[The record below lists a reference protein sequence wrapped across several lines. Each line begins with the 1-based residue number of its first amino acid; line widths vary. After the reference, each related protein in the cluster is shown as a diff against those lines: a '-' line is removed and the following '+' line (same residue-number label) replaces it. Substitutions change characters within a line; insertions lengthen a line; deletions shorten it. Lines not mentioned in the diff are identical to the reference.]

1 MRNPFCFAEWKWF
14 GMYFEVVYLR
24 HYISTWMK
32 IELIRALSLCV
43 RLKGIGVCTSALME
57 PQWDYISQHHLSF
70 VTAEAIMASLQ
81 IHNCPILIS
90 SSQMWMARMNPPY
103 FDGLRFTDDRCGYY
117 SWLQCSPWPRHD
129 HSNLCDTGTGA
140 IASFPLGY
148 PWASGLQAAR
158 LFTLTKPVL
167 YAKKQQLCIIK
178 QDLEVF

>member
-1 MRNPFCFAEWKWF
+1 
-14 GMYFEVVYLR
+14 
-24 HYISTWMK
+24 MK

-43 RLKGIGVCTSALME
+43 CLKGIGVCTSALME

-70 VTAEAIMASLQ
+70 VTAKAIMASLQ

-129 HSNLCDTGTGA
+129 HSNLRDTGTGA
-140 IASFPLGY
+140 IASFSARVPVSVRVASCTFIY
-148 PWASGLQAAR
+148 PDKAC
-158 LFTLTKPVL
+158 FIC
-167 YAKKQQLCIIK
+167 KKNPQTVHHKTGRGSFFNL
-178 QDLEVF
+178 